1 MERGLYQISI
11 IIIIIIFHPSLQQFF
26 DKFQAM
32 TEKLSDASAAATKS
46 AMMAAQNMN
55 QKAARVSLNIHMAA
69 PLIVVP
75 QNSQS
80 LNAVVADLG
89 TLSLMNSFHLAGKED
104 QSGLPAV
111 LDKMRIEL
119 TKLKLSRYERF

>member
-1 MERGLYQISI
+1 M
-11 IIIIIIFHPSLQQFF
+11 QQFF

-119 TKLKLSRYERF
+119 TKLKLSRYKRF